1 MQMWFNDSD
10 ICWCA
15 DSETCKRTD
24 CFRHLNNKNN
34 QERIFTMSHLRHT
47 ELCLLSEE
55 CETEKDNE
63 KR

>member
-1 MQMWFNDSD
+1 MDMWFDSD

-47 ELCLLSEE
+47 ELCLLGEESEI
-55 CETEKDNE
+55 EKNNE